1 MDHMGTREWRA
12 SGSIAGRAAP
22 EAPLSR
28 RKRHRKVDNHRPVSK
43 AEPTWSLGRIAAV
56 AVVACVA
63 AILAVASWRGGTAST
78 SPAAVSAPSPAA
90 PTAAPPTAGAASETP
105 KVYRRLIGDWL
116 RPDGGYV
123 LSVRRISPDGAAE
136 VAYFNPRPIRVAT
149 ATARQ
154 EDGLAGLFVKLD
166 DVNYPG
172 STYTLGYDA
181 ASNQLK
187 GIYFQALQQQT
198 YEVVFVRRR

>member
-1 MDHMGTREWRA
+1 M
-12 SGSIAGRAAP
+12 
-22 EAPLSR
+22 L
-28 RKRHRKVDNHRPVSK
+28 VV
-43 AEPTWSLGRIAAV
+43 AAV
-56 AVVACVA
+56 VGVAIA
-63 AILAVASWRGGTAST
+63 LAVTSWRGGTGSA
-78 SPAAVSAPSPAA
+78 SPAAANAPSPAA
-90 PTAAPPTAGAASETP
+90 PTTAPTAAPATAGAVGETP
-105 KVYRRLIGDWL
+105 EAYRRLVGDWL

-123 LSVRRISPDGAAE
+123 LSVRGVSPDGAAE

-154 EDGLAGLFVKLD
+154 EGGLAGLFVKLD

-181 ASNQLK
+181 ASDQLK